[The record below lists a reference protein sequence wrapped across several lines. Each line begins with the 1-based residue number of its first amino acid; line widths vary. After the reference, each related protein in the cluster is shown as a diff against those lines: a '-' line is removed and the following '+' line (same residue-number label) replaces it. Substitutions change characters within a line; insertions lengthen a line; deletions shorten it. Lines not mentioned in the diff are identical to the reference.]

1 MLSKHNLFV
10 VKCFIRRIYQL
21 IIQPQQQV
29 ISSRH
34 LFLIL
39 GAAKMMCQLEKPKE
53 KRRKLAWAHAYAYD
67 VEGKLH
73 GVVVETSDSSDDDN
87 YATPPL
93 KVSES
98 ESDTKDDTGEKEK
111 EGSELGNI
119 LEEVE
124 NLLQSSN
131 LNPEEVHPGDKQDLQ
146 SVEPEAKEVCPVQLS
161 PRSRNS
167 RSFLLLFE
175 GQEAT
180 HFEFID
186 NERLRRR
193 FMAAAETASDSKK
206 RETVIMSWID
216 ENEDTK
222 TNIRNG

>member
-1 MLSKHNLFV
+1 M
-10 VKCFIRRIYQL
+10 
-21 IIQPQQQV
+21 
-29 ISSRH
+29 
-34 LFLIL
+34 
-39 GAAKMMCQLEKPKE
+39 GLEIETKQPKE
-53 KRRKLAWAHAYAYD
+53 KRRKLTWVH
-67 VEGKLH
+67 GKLH
-73 GVVVETSDSSDDDN
+73 SVVVETSDSSDDDDN

-111 EGSELGNI
+111 EGSEFGNI

-131 LNPEEVHPGDKQDLQ
+131 LNPEEVYPGDNQDLQ

-193 FMAAAETASDSKK
+193 FMEAADSRK
-206 RETVIMSWID
+206 RETVLMSWID
-216 ENEDTK
+216 ENEETR

>member
-1 MLSKHNLFV
+1 
-10 VKCFIRRIYQL
+10 
-21 IIQPQQQV
+21 
-29 ISSRH
+29 
-34 LFLIL
+34 
-39 GAAKMMCQLEKPKE
+39 MCQLEKPKE

-73 GVVVETSDSSDDDN
+73 DVVVETSDSSDDDDV

-111 EGSELGNI
+111 EGSEFGNI
-119 LEEVE
+119 LEEVK

-131 LNPEEVHPGDKQDLQ
+131 LNPEEEKQDLQ